1 MDASKRAKLP
11 QVARAS
17 VRAADKS
24 GALDRNEYTM
34 AVARADVLKRLNL
47 TEVDSEGKKI
57 IKEAVM
63 KALAALGENEEQSS
77 NEEVSEEQ
85 LEDNEEVEE
94 EPPRK
99 GRRRETKLKAPS
111 ESEDSKSD
119 SFDPFDDDEEPP
131 RKRARSSKVASRGAS
146 ASTGR
151 SRTSTPLKQG
161 KPSAKSVEV
170 IEDSDD
176 EAAPAKRK
184 LSTSPSPA
192 SSMSSVY
199 DEPPKQKGKAG
210 SAPKKTATKAKG
222 KKDPNEGLSPD
233 EAQIA
238 DLKRIV
244 VACGV
249 RKQWTKE
256 FADCPT
262 PSSQINHLKS
272 ILHSLG
278 MKGKPTM
285 GKAKSLKERREL
297 AQELN
302 DVKEFEASRGAERPR
317 RGHAEPDRRV
327 SASGAMAAVMD
338 FLDDDDDD
346 DDDK

>member
-192 SSMSSVY
+192 SSMSST
-199 DEPPKQKGKAG
+199 PHTR
-210 SAPKKTATKAKG
+210 APVPLRVATSRSQQ
-222 KKDPNEGLSPD
+222 LSPD